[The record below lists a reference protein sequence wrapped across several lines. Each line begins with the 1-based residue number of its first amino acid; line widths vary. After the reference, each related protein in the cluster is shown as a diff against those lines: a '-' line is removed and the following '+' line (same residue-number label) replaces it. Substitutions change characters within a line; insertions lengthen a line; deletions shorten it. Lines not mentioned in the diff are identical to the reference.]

1 MKFYTR
7 TCSLSLA
14 VVQKLPEK
22 SSEVADLVDEAW
34 AKYGD
39 MKHWEMFKK
48 PSPKITKSMRFS
60 EDVYLKMYE
69 LGDGKISPV
78 VNGLLEHYFIMKW
91 REENGT
97 KTDNGRASE
106 QEHAGSDDNNQ
117 TV

>member
-1 MKFYTR
+1 MPSEASKR
-7 TCSLSLA
+7 LCLA

-22 SSEVADLVDEAW
+22 SSEVAELVDEAW

-39 MKHWEMFKK
+39 TKRWEMFKK

-78 VNGLLEHYFIMKW
+78 VNGLLEHYFIMKL

-97 KTDNGRASE
+97 KTDNGRAAE